1 MKTSYF
7 STFYLSVKFI
17 ICVFYAHT
25 NLYAQPTSWNSAT
38 QYNIGDLVVSGE
50 STYIAISENSNQE
63 PPDATYW
70 TDLSVAAS
78 ALGVSDETVPTLDT
92 TTILNSLSALDDEQ
106 GQSVNDAQAQSPS
119 LVNFRGQLLDFNGQL
134 VTGTASIDLRVF
146 PSQTG
151 GAQLYI
157 ENIGSVEVIN
167 GQYAFQFGSNGSPDF
182 TSVIRQNSE
191 TWVEITLN
199 GDVLPRQRFVSVP
212 YALSA

>member
-1 MKTSYF
+1 MKISHF

-25 NLYAQPTSWNSAT
+25 NLYAQPTTWDSAT
-38 QYNIGDLVVSGE
+38 VYSVGDIVVSGE
-50 STYIAISENSNQE
+50 SSYFATAGSTNQI
-63 PPDATYW
+63 PPNTTFW

-78 ALGVSDETVPTLDT
+78 ALGVTEETVPTLDT
-92 TTILNSLSALDDEQ
+92 TTILNSLD
-106 GQSVNDAQAQSPS
+106 DAQAQSPS
-119 LVNFRGQLLDFNGQL
+119 LINFRGQLLDSNGL
-134 VTGTASIDLRVF
+134 PVTGTVSIDLRVF

-151 GAQLYI
+151 GAQLYL

-167 GQYAFQFGSNGSPDF
+167 GLYAFQFGSNGSPDF